1 MMPIIESSILLKNH
15 VNCSFML
22 KYYITVSLGQFTKT
36 LNQFFDLSRANEN
49 LEIYIVV
56 WLEAVNYYHKELHLR
71 CCSSPR
77 SASDLHLLNVLW
89 C

>member
-56 WLEAVNYYHKELHLR
+56 
-71 CCSSPR
+71 
-77 SASDLHLLNVLW
+77 
-89 C
+89 

>member
-1 MMPIIESSILLKNH
+1 MIPIIESSILLKNH

-22 KYYITVSLGQFTKT
+22 KYHITVSLRQ
-36 LNQFFDLSRANEN
+36 LSRANEN

-77 SASDLHLLNVLW
+77 SASG
-89 C
+89 